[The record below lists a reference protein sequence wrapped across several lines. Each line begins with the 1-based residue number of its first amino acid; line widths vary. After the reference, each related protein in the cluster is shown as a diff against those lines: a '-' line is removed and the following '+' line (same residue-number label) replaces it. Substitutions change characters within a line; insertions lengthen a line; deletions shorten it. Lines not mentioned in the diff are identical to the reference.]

1 MKKILL
7 FLFICCFI
15 NHVVPQTVNEA
26 ENFNLSTTES
36 GDVIYRAKEYVKL
49 SPGFSYT
56 ANSTNSLVATA
67 DQRLLFPPG
76 DATYLTP
83 NGIVTTNPSLGGVVG
98 NISGS
103 FDVSP
108 SGAATYNI
116 PIECPA
122 GINDMQPNISLVYNS
137 QTGNGLAG
145 WGWNISGLSMISRV
159 PKTYYHDNDHSSII
173 WNNSSPYALDGNRL
187 FRKTIFGTDSIEYYT
202 EKDIAA
208 RIVGININS
217 WGPEYFKVYY
227 KNGYTA
233 YYGENST
240 SRYCLFEDSSTDTN
254 KPNLGW
260 AITKLK
266 DHNGNYLEVIYT
278 SQNTVVTTGEI
289 ELPSKDTSY
298 NDFITLITQTTSHSH
313 RPQKIRY
320 GANSNAG
327 SDHFA
332 EIEFLYETRDDKE
345 EKYVSGRLIKQ
356 EYRLSGILVKS
367 NNVVVNEY
375 ELTYQFDEYSKLTSL
390 EQSANG
396 VKKNPL
402 VFEWLANT
410 YSINGSG
417 FYTFPNSNIS
427 NTWISD
433 GYFLNGGTSLYKCK
447 VYTGDFDGD
456 GLTDFI
462 LDGKHAR
469 YNPDF
474 VQYNWAAYLN
484 NGTNTPTFVAD
495 GFIEADVAMKAI
507 LIFDSDSDGKDEL
520 FVRKLNDSNPP
531 FYIHVLECY
540 EILNGVFTR
549 NPLRDRFI
557 HIDEINHFKDLVI
570 LPGDYDGD
578 GDIDML
584 YLKDDKYYGY
594 QGFYLSPNHNLP
606 ENIKNVD
613 FLDFN
618 GDGKLDLLFK
628 RDNDIKI
635 YTYSNVQQK
644 FIHLFTHSQI
654 NKDFITIPGDFNG
667 DGNSDLI
674 IRGPGEYPDWD
685 ILLSNGNI
693 FMNQSGFDL
702 NIGFP
707 PQRVRGRA
715 FVTDI
720 NNDGKSDVFYTK
732 CHIPTDS
739 GNHDET
745 YLLISNGTSF
755 DIKFENSLSYVIRSF
770 SKFYNKNKDE
780 VLWDLNWENNKV
792 NMYYGRSTLYGTMTF
807 DFGNQSNNNAIHKIT
822 NSLGKECSI
831 TYTSSI
837 INEVSSKNSEN
848 FDDGSQKFLYHKNIS
863 FHIVNDVQSELIHNT
878 YSYGDGILHLQG
890 KGFLGFSSLGVSDEI
905 NNMGSISEFELNST
919 YFTVDP
925 KRSFSYKISDNNN
938 ILKGTN
944 VDISS
949 ISISDY
955 ISESTYTTHFEAINS
970 SLGVYKSFIDNT
982 TVKDY
987 LKSTC
992 KITDYNYDSYL
1003 NLTNQV
1009 EKIYSDHD
1017 QQNLVLTTE
1026 LISSNYVD
1034 NGSWCLSKPL
1044 NKSISYRRGS
1054 DSEIKL
1060 IQYQYD
1066 NNGKLT
1072 QEIKDPGGVNQL
1084 ITNYNSYDAFGNPQQ
1099 IQSVW
1104 NGISRSTS
1112 YTYSSCGRFVTT
1124 KTDDYTSFAT
1134 NYSYNINTGLL
1145 LSETDHQNRE
1155 TMYEYDGFGR
1165 LIKTIYPDG
1174 IISVKAHQW
1183 ANGNGPSGAEYYIYT
1198 ETSGESP
1205 VWTWHDILGREMRTE
1220 SYGLDESTKICV
1232 DTEYDSKGRLYRTS
1246 EPYFSG
1252 GSPTWAVT
1260 NSYDNY
1266 NRITSQQTT
1275 MGTVTTN
1282 YSGLTTTVTSPDG
1295 TKATTVNAAGE
1306 TVTSTVNGKSV
1317 SYTYHPSGLTKTATP
1332 EGGIALSMEY
1342 DLQGNRTELVDPDA
1356 GTITSLYNGFGEL
1369 VWEKQDIHDA
1379 DDQITTNYTY
1389 LPNGLLSS
1397 ISRNGETTNYTY
1409 DANYRIES
1417 ISIANQHSQTFVYDS
1432 FDRVTSMSENI
1443 QGDIFTTSTTYD
1455 DFGRVKKETYPSGFY
1470 ITNTY
1475 SGYGYLT
1482 EIKDDDG
1489 NSIWKAQTANAFGQL
1504 TQTSYGNSQS
1514 KTFGFNSKHQPI
1526 SIVAGNAINH
1536 TYAFNDEGNL
1546 LYRQDNLTNQKEE
1559 FFYDTQ
1565 NRLQYWDL
1573 YKSGALARS
1582 DTIQFDGMG
1591 NITEKSDIGFSMNYD
1606 DANHPHAISSISGN
1620 PQNIPDDTQSISYTD
1635 FKKVATIKEGND
1647 SLNIVYGVDDQRRK
1661 ATFINNGSTNLTRY
1675 YLGNY
1680 EVEVDNVGNQRKL
1693 HYISGGNG
1701 IAAIHVI
1708 EDTGDTTYF
1717 THSDYLGSL
1726 TSLTDA
1732 NGTLIEKYAY
1742 GPWGI
1747 RRTPTDWELADS
1759 RTSLVFD
1766 RGYTGHEH
1774 LDAFGLINMN
1784 GRVYD
1789 PLLASFLSPDHY
1801 VQAPDNWANYNRY
1814 GYALQNPMLYTD
1826 PDGEFIIPMLI
1837 GAAIGITTNG
1847 INNSM
1852 NNQPF
1857 FKGAWESALVGGIT
1871 GAFSYGIGE
1880 MADDMIGVGKILAQT
1895 GAHGFL
1901 SGYTS
1906 AITGR
1911 NFGSSFLSGSLSS
1924 LTSIATTEL
1933 LWRTPYFIQDIGSI
1947 GSGSLSG
1954 GVSSAIAGGNFWEG
1968 VRNGAITSGLNHT
1981 AHAIQNTLYY
1991 ILELAGV
1998 THAAVWDKETNILYE
2013 LGARNNGHA
2022 GFWETLFYFKKAE
2035 VYKYNL
2041 GSEKQR
2047 SGFLNFG
2054 DKDRKG
2060 NFYKT
2065 KVRLKNKSL
2074 AIKYYEKAFIKKLW
2088 FYNLITNNCKHFV
2101 LQGFIEGGAQINIS
2115 DYIDPIP
2122 MNFKSLSS
2130 YTKFM

>member
-83 NGIVTTNPSLGGVVG
+83 NGIITTNPSLGGVVG

-122 GINDMQPNISLVYNS
+122 GINDMQPNISLVYDS

-345 EKYVSGRLIKQ
+345 EKYVSGKLTKQ

-402 VFEWLANT
+402 VFEWGSHNYQIT
-410 YSINGSG
+410 KIQDQYVFHESPNYINK
-417 FYTFPNSNIS
+417 TN
-427 NTWISD
+427 D
-433 GYFLNGGTSLYKCK
+433 GYSCEYFYQ
-447 VYTGDFDGD
+447 TGDFNGD
-456 GLTDFI
+456 GLNDFI
-462 LDGKHAR
+462 LKELF
-469 YNPDF
+469 YNGSIYDPD
-474 VQYNWAAYLN
+474 YANWGLCLN
-484 NGTNTPTFVAD
+484 NGTKNLYVYQEDFYD
-495 GFIEADVAMKAI
+495 KNIETNA
-507 LIFDSDSDGKDEL
+507 L
-520 FVRKLNDSNPP
+520 
-531 FYIHVLECY
+531 
-540 EILNGVFTR
+540 
-549 NPLRDRFI
+549 
-557 HIDEINHFKDLVI
+557 LVI
-570 LPGDYDGD
+570 DQDGD
-578 GDIDML
+578 GQDELYVREMRWEIPTGGIDSRPFE
-584 YLKDDKYYGY
+584 YLICYEMQNGNFTINPSKNLKFQLDHENHHTEISIIPSDFNGDSYPDFLILH
-594 QGFYLSPNHNLP
+594 QGRFYKSIGFTVNFSENNLG
-606 ENIKNVD
+606 ENIRGIEM
-613 FLDFN
+613 LDFN
-618 GDGKLDLLFK
+618 GDGKTDLLAI
-628 RDNDIKI
+628 RDNNFSI
-635 YTYSNVQQK
+635 YTYNETQQK
-644 FIHLFTHSQI
+644 FNLILTS
-654 NKDFITIPGDFNG
+654 NLANDFYKYKIGDFNG
-667 DGNSDLI
+667 DGYSDILVS
-674 IRGPGEYPDWD
+674 RGEYDYWK
-685 ILLSNGNI
+685 ILTSTGTSI
-693 FMNQSGFDL
+693 ESGLIPVPNLDEEYASYCH
-702 NIGFP
+702 IAI
-707 PQRVRGRA
+707 V
-715 FVTDI
+715 DI
-720 NNDGKSDVFYTK
+720 NNDGKSDIVHF
-732 CHIPTDS
+732 
-739 GNHDET
+739 NHPDLND
-745 YLLISNGTSF
+745 YQLNISISNGDSF
-755 DIKFENSLSYVIRSF
+755 NTVAVMDDNLMIDNANYERNSLRSF
-770 SKFYNKNKDE
+770 ANYISSNEAELLFDYHTIYSNYPAPYRVGNNTDFNKIT
-780 VLWDLNWENNKV
+780 
-792 NMYYGRSTLYGTMTF
+792 S
-807 DFGNQSNNNAIHKIT
+807 IT
-822 NSLGKECSI
+822 NSFGNLLQI
-831 TYTSSI
+831 DYDYANLNTLSSSYQI
-837 INEVSSKNSEN
+837 HIS
-848 FDDGSQKFLYHKNIS
+848 DQSQLVIDKNINLK
-863 FHIVNDVQSELIHNT
+863 IVSEVTSTDEKKSYAYGNAIIHK
-878 YSYGDGILHLQG
+878 QG
-890 KGFLGFSSLGVSDEI
+890 RGFLGFDLFGINDEI
-905 NNMGSISEFELNST
+905 ANLAAISEYDINTLYKILILTHNLQ
-919 YFTVDP
+919 
-925 KRSFSYKISDNNN
+925 YKISTGTQF
-938 ILKGTN
+938 LKGTN

-949 ISISDY
+949 ISTSDY
-955 ISESTYTTHFEAINS
+955 ISESTYSNHFEAINS
-970 SLGVYKSFIDNT
+970 SLGVYKSFIDNKT
-982 TVKDY
+982 IKNH
-987 LKSTC
+987 LKGMC
-992 KITDYNYDSYL
+992 KTTDYSYDSYL

-1009 EKIYSDHD
+1009 EKIYSDHN

-1044 NKSISYRRGS
+1044 NKSIYYTRGS
-1054 DSEIKL
+1054 DSTSRL

-1066 NNGKLT
+1066 SNGNLT
-1072 QEIKDPGGVNQL
+1072 RETKDPGDVNQL

-1099 IQSVW
+1099 IQSIW

-1124 KTDDYTSFAT
+1124 KTDDYTNFAT
-1134 NYSYNINTGLL
+1134 NYSYNVNTGLL

-1155 TMYEYDGFGR
+1155 TTYEYDSFGR
-1165 LIKTIYPDG
+1165 LIRTNYPDG

-1183 ANGNGPSGAEYYIYT
+1183 ANGNGPSGAKYYIYT

-1260 NSYDNY
+1260 NSYDDY

-1282 YSGLTTTVTSPDG
+1282 YSGLTTTITSPDG

-1306 TVTSTVNGKSV
+1306 TVTNTVNGKSV

-1369 VWEKQDIHDA
+1369 VWEKQDIHAA
-1379 DDQITTNYTY
+1379 DDQITTSYTY

-1397 ISRNGETTNYTY
+1397 INRNGETTNYTY
-1409 DANYRIES
+1409 DANYRIGS
-1417 ISIANQHSQTFVYDS
+1417 ISIANQHSQTFGYDY

-1443 QGDIFTTSTTYD
+1443 QGDVFTTSTTYD

-1489 NSIWKAQTANAFGQL
+1489 NSIWKAEAANAFGQL

-1514 KTFGFNSKHQPI
+1514 KTFGFNSKHQPT
-1526 SIVAGNAINH
+1526 SIVAGNAINN

-1559 FFYDTQ
+1559 FFYDTL

-1573 YKSGALARS
+1573 YKSGALARNDS
-1582 DTIQFDGMG
+1582 ITYENG
-1591 NITEKSDIGFSMNYD
+1591 NIINKSDIGFSMNYD
-1606 DANHPHAISSISGN
+1606 DTNHPHAISSISGN
-1620 PQNIPDDTQSISYTD
+1620 PQNIPDAPQSISYTD
-1635 FKKVATIKEGND
+1635 FKKIATIKEGND

-1661 ATFINNGSTNLTRY
+1661 TTFINNGSTNLTRY

-1717 THSDYLGSL
+1717 THTDYLGSL

-1732 NGTLIEKYAY
+1732 NGTLVEKYAY

-1747 RRTPTDWELADS
+1747 RRNPTDWELTDS

-1789 PLLASFLSPDHY
+1789 PLLASFLSPDPY
-1801 VQAPDNWANYNRY
+1801 VQTPNNWLNYNRY
-1814 GYALQNPMLYTD
+1814 GYCLHNPMIYND
-1826 PDGEFIIPMLI
+1826 PDGEFWQFILAA
-1837 GAAIGITTNG
+1837 AAIFGTGNLAVHAINGDINSFGDGLKFFSQGALAGAGIAATYMIAPSIPIIGN
-1847 INNSM
+1847 
-1852 NNQPF
+1852 
-1857 FKGAWESALVGGIT
+1857 ALQT
-1871 GAFSYGIGE
+1871 GMETYATIQMCSTAASTVSGIGHGIFTGDWSRL
-1880 MADDMIGVGKILAQT
+1880 ANAGKI
-1895 GAHGFL
+1895 FL
-1901 SGYTS
+1901 
-1906 AITGR
+1906 
-1911 NFGSSFLSGSLSS
+1911 
-1924 LTSIATTEL
+1924 
-1933 LWRTPYFIQDIGSI
+1933 
-1947 GSGSLSG
+1947 
-1954 GVSSAIAGGNFWEG
+1954 
-1968 VRNGAITSGLNHT
+1968 
-1981 AHAIQNTLYY
+1981 
-1991 ILELAGV
+1991 
-1998 THAAVWDKETNILYE
+1998 
-2013 LGARNNGHA
+2013 
-2022 GFWETLFYFKKAE
+2022 
-2035 VYKYNL
+2035 
-2041 GSEKQR
+2041 
-2047 SGFLNFG
+2047 
-2054 DKDRKG
+2054 G
-2060 NFYKT
+2060 NFYLDENKT
-2065 KVRLKNKSL
+2065 FFGGVWQGISRHTWESLQTNLGYNFGQLRNAFGGVDNVDYFGGATLINFNDNSGEMWGLTLGPFINSKNIDIENEMFRHEFGHTLQSQRWGLLYPFFIGLPSL
-2074 AIKYYEKAFIKKLW
+2074 ISASSSPDKHKIRWYEREANRYAYKYYHKYFPDSLDQTPWDDEKYPRYK
-2088 FYNLITNNCKHFV
+2088 
-2101 LQGFIEGGAQINIS
+2101 
-2115 DYIDPIP
+2115 
-2122 MNFKSLSS
+2122 
-2130 YTKFM
+2130 